1 MSAAAPP
8 AARPRRRL
16 TVPGLG
22 RPAPV
27 VPVLRLDGVIGR
39 VGPGRGAGLTV
50 DGLGRAIDRAF
61 SGRRVAAVALAVN
74 SPGGSPAQS
83 ALIARRIRDRAEE
96 RQVPVLA
103 FAEDVAASGGYW
115 LACAADEIFAD
126 ENSIIGSIG
135 VIAAG
140 FGFAELLAR
149 HGIERRVHTAGPRK
163 GMLDPFRPEDAGD
176 VAHLL
181 EVQSDMHEAFRNNV
195 RARRGRRLKGD
206 EETLFSGAFWA
217 GRRALALGL
226 VDGLGELRSVVRERF
241 GENVRLRPVAPRQ
254 GLLRRRFGLGAGG
267 RGAAGGGAAL
277 AVEMAA
283 ALDDWALWKRYG
295 L

>member
-1 MSAAAPP
+1 MSAAATP
-8 AARPRRRL
+8 AARRRRL
-16 TVPGLG
+16 PLPRLG

-61 SGRRVAAVALAVN
+61 SARRVAAVALAVN

-83 ALIARRIRDRAEE
+83 ALIARRIRDRADE
-96 RQVPVLA
+96 RHVPVLA

-149 HGIERRVHTAGPRK
+149 HGIERRVHTSGARK
-163 GMLDPFRPEDAGD
+163 GMLDPFRPEDAED

-241 GENVRLRPVAPRQ
+241 GENVRLRPIAPRP

-267 RGAAGGGAAL
+267 GAAL
-277 AVEMAA
+277 AAEIAA
-283 ALDDWALWKRYG
+283 ALDDRALWQRYG